1 MQPFWRRSILV
12 RAAMQVIGIGLVVGL
27 GFVFLTAYLTERYN
41 QQSVSQRIRE
51 LMTTVESTVKI
62 ACFTKDQAL
71 ALEVVNGL
79 ATNSEVFGATIIG
92 GADVLAERRKDDVRP
107 GSARNAASGRISMQ
121 IASPFDPLQ
130 IVGEIII
137 EPDPEIVSMRVRES
151 GAFVALL
158 LGLQLLAVVT
168 AVAAAVLLW
177 IVRPIKRMSD
187 KLHVMDARS
196 IEPLAVPRG
205 HENTEIGRLAADIN
219 QLGQRLVA
227 SLEEEHH
234 LHVQREI
241 GERKYRAI
249 FENADAGMFVV
260 DQHLALESCNNA
272 FYRQLGLRPSEGD
285 ADVDLRR
292 LPWRDPDALSRL
304 VQQCAVL
311 NRSVAEDVEYVTG
324 GRESGRENGR
334 DSRWFSVSLTPVGDQ
349 LFQGQLTDISRH
361 KLAEL
366 SAQQEAIT
374 DSLTGLLN
382 RNGFL
387 QKIENEIAACS
398 GDGINDSPGFALL
411 LVDLDGFRRVNES
424 VGMACG
430 DRILSITA
438 NRLRSSVKGT
448 DFVSRLGNDSFG
460 IVLRSAANEKAA
472 ANVAMRISVAL
483 KGFFEVGSTPLQL
496 GASIGITLFPSD
508 GSDQETLLRNAEMAL
523 EHARIGGAGRY
534 CFFDFTMA
542 RNAEHRRQLEND
554 LRFAVRRNELTIHF
568 QPIIDLSLRRMVGAE
583 ALIRWE
589 HPQRGLIPPD
599 IFIPPAEDTG
609 AIINIG
615 LWMVEAVCQQLASWR
630 KQGADY
636 YISINISARQIP
648 DGLPPITLIETVNR
662 YGVDPANLAIE
673 ITESV
678 FMGNSEAAQT
688 WLDAVHELGFR
699 IYLDDFGT
707 GYSSL
712 SYIKRFPVDVLKV
725 DKSFVRDMGEDN
737 SDRALVDAII
747 NMAASLGL
755 KVVAEG
761 VESQRQLELLEAAG
775 CRCVQGYYFSRPVP
789 AHEIEHAR
797 QRIEALL

>member
-1 MQPFWRRSILV
+1 MQPFWRRSILI
-12 RAAMQVIGIGLVVGL
+12 RAAVQVIGIGLVVGL
-27 GFVFLTAYLTERYN
+27 GFVLLTAYLTERYTRE
-41 QQSVSQRIRE
+41 SVSQRIRE
-51 LMTTVESTVKI
+51 LMTTVESTVQI
-62 ACFTKDQAL
+62 ACFTRDQAL
-71 ALEVVNGL
+71 ALELVNGL
-79 ATNSEVFGATIIG
+79 AKNSEVYRAVIIG
-92 GADVLAERRKDDVRP
+92 GTEILAERRKDESLPEP
-107 GSARNAASGRISMQ
+107 GRSATGGRISRP
-121 IASPFDPLQ
+121 ISSPFDATQ

-137 EPDPEIVSMRVRES
+137 DPDPEIVRLRVRES
-151 GAFVALL
+151 GAFAALL
-158 LGLQLLAVVT
+158 LGLQLLVVVS

-196 IEPLAVPRG
+196 IEPLAMPSG

-234 LHVQREI
+234 LHVQREV

-249 FENADAGMFVV
+249 FENADSGMFVV
-260 DQHLALESCNNA
+260 DQRMVLESCNHA
-272 FYRQLGLRPSEGD
+272 FHRQLGLPRAGD
-285 ADVDLRR
+285 GLGELNLCR
-292 LPWRDPDALSRL
+292 LNWRDPEALSRL
-304 VQQCAVL
+304 VGQCAVL
-311 NRSVAEDVEYVTG
+311 NRSVSEDVEFVARDG
-324 GRESGRENGR
+324 GV
-334 DSRWFSVSLTPVGDQ
+334 RWFSVTLTPVGDG
-349 LFQGQLTDISRH
+349 LIQGQLTDISRH

-387 QKIENEIAACS
+387 QKVDDEIAACAEHE
-398 GDGINDSPGFALL
+398 NAGFAMLII
-411 LVDLDGFRRVNES
+411 DLDGFRRVNES
-424 VGMACG
+424 MGLASG
-430 DRILSITA
+430 DQILSITA

-448 DFVSRLGNDSFG
+448 DIISRLGNDSFG

-472 ANVAMRISVAL
+472 ASVAMRISVAL

-508 GSDQETLLRNAEMAL
+508 GGDQETLLRNAEMAL
-523 EHARIGGAGRY
+523 EHARIGGSGRY

-542 RNAEHRRQLEND
+542 RNAEHRRRLEND
-554 LRFAVRRNELTIHF
+554 LRFAVRRNELIIHY
-568 QPIIDLSLRRMVGAE
+568 QPIIDLSLRRMTGAE

-589 HPQRGLIPPD
+589 HPERGLIPPD
-599 IFIPPAEDTG
+599 IFIPLAEETG

-615 LWMVEAVCQQLASWR
+615 LWMVETVCQQLATWKR
-630 KQGADY
+630 QGNDH

-678 FMGNSEAAQT
+678 FMGNSDAAQT

-737 SDRALVDAII
+737 SDRALVGAII
-747 NMAASLGL
+747 NMAGSLGL
-755 KVVAEG
+755 TVVAEG
-761 VESQRQLELLEAAG
+761 VETRRQLDLLEKAG
-775 CRCVQGYYFSRPVP
+775 CHCVQGYYFSRPVP
-789 AHEIEHAR
+789 AEAIEVASLSVG
-797 QRIEALL
+797 QLL